1 MKNVSSPNHQF
12 LGHIIDATGIHA
24 DPDKIKAI
32 KNFPAPTTIT
42 ELQRFMGMV
51 NQLAKFTP
59 NLADLNAPLRQLLR
73 KDTAWQWSEPQKTA
87 FQHVK
92 ELLTSPP
99 ILTHYSPKRKTI
111 IAADASGIGIGA
123 VLLQIQDDGSRRPV
137 SFISRSDADTKLCDH

>member
-59 NLADLNAPLRQLLR
+59 TLADLNAPLRQLLR
-73 KDTAWQWSEPQKTA
+73 
-87 FQHVK
+87 
-92 ELLTSPP
+92 
-99 ILTHYSPKRKTI
+99 
-111 IAADASGIGIGA
+111 
-123 VLLQIQDDGSRRPV
+123 
-137 SFISRSDADTKLCDH
+137 